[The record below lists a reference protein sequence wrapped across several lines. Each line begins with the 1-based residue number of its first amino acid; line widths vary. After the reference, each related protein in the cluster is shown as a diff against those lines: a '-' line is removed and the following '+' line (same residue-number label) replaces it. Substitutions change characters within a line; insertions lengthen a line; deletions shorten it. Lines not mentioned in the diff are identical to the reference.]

1 MTQKYIELMADAFP
15 KWLEKNTAL
24 DADSIKQISINV
36 ELFVNYLAIQSSHN
50 QGSRY

>member
-24 DADSIKQISINV
+24 DAESIKQISINV
-36 ELFVNYLAIQSSHN
+36 ELFVNYVAVKGADIKAK
-50 QGSRY
+50 